1 MPVTDAAVGTSTL
14 MVSSDAELLGAV
26 VSAVLL
32 VVFPSEDASVDGCVC
47 VSCTDSAAAEDSAAA
62 SLDATDSAT

>member
-1 MPVTDAAVGTSTL
+1 MPVTDATVGTSTL

-32 VVFPSEDASVDGCVC
+32 VVFPSEDASVDGCV
-47 VSCTDSAAAEDSAAA
+47 
-62 SLDATDSAT
+62 